1 MNYKLPYFEIIDITQ
16 LEEYYF
22 VEIEQNGQKIG
33 LDLNFE
39 EEEVAVQVFD
49 LIKVVLENIDSEDKK
64 NRANI
69 AADYQKGKEGMVKE
83 YLKFHI
89 DEVAEEL
96 AGIVD
101 FEDKSRSFEEQL
113 MRKLKLDRIGFYP
126 DGKFGAEPFVV
137 FDYVVDRSFSDQIV
151 VVNIDKERKLMHLA
165 WES

>member
-22 VEIEQNGQKIG
+22 VEIEKNGQKIG

-49 LIKVVLENIDSEDKK
+49 LIKVVLENIDSEDQK

-69 AADYQKGKEGMVKE
+69 AADYQKGKESMVKE

-89 DEVAEEL
+89 DELTEEL

-101 FEDKSRSFEEQL
+101 FEDESRSFEEQL

-151 VVNIDKERKLMHLA
+151 VVNIDQAGKLMHLA